1 VIASKS
7 SGGVVVP
14 RPQDPRNGHYLAA
27 GVAGGRTITAVLR
40 IFLLVLL
47 LAATALAS
55 VPTFPQLT
63 GRVVDDANVLSPA
76 TRSELIGMLQRH
88 EQATGEQVVVVT
100 LPSLQGYSI
109 EDFGYQLG
117 RYWGI
122 GQKDKNTGALL
133 IVAPKEHKVRIEV
146 GYGLEGKLTDAQSSV
161 IINRDI
167 VPQFRRGD
175 FNAGVLAGTATLL
188 KVLGGDTTTGTAA
201 TADAEPATDSGVPA
215 NTWANSPWVVP
226 AFFALWLI
234 VMLVIVALRNRR
246 NPNVVR
252 RVGRSDSFSD
262 GGSSSGSGF
271 LDDDDSF
278 SGGGGSFGGGGASG
292 SW

>member
-1 VIASKS
+1 
-7 SGGVVVP
+7 
-14 RPQDPRNGHYLAA
+14 
-27 GVAGGRTITAVLR
+27 
-40 IFLLVLL
+40 
-47 LAATALAS
+47 
-55 VPTFPQLT
+55 
-63 GRVVDDANVLSPA
+63 
-76 TRSELIGMLQRH
+76 MLQRH

-161 IINRDI
+161 IINRDL
-167 VPQFRRGD
+167 VPQFRHGD
-175 FNAGVLAGTATLL
+175 FNAGVLAGTATIL
-188 KVLGGDTTTGTAA
+188 KVLGGDA
-201 TADAEPATDSGVPA
+201 TAAEPATESSGPMVTLE
-215 NTWANSPWVVP
+215 NSHWAFLLPLFMWM
-226 AFFALWLI
+226 I
-234 VMLVIVALRNRR
+234 VIAVLNRIGRRRSHVIRR
-246 NPNVVR
+246 I
-252 RVGRSDSFSD
+252 GRSGYFGIPGGGFRGG
-262 GGSSSGSGF
+262 GGSFGGG
-271 LDDDDSF
+271 F